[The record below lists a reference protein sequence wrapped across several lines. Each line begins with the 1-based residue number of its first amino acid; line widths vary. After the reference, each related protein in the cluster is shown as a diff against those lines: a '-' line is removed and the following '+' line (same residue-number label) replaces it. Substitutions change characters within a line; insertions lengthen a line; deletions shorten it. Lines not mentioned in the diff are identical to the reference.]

1 MGARFGSSLAVSTLL
16 RLLSIMMGF
25 LPHSGRV
32 GRPDYQT
39 LTTIARA
46 RLVPSQNN
54 RTQDHG

>member
-1 MGARFGSSLAVSTLL
+1 
-16 RLLSIMMGF
+16 LSIMMGF